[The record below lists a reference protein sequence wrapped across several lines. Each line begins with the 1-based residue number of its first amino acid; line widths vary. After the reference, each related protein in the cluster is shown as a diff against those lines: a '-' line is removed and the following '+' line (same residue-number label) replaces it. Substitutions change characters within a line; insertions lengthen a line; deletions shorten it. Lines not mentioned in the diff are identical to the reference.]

1 MLFTHGL
8 SLLLQTTLLFKRF
21 YLLRR
26 SFSIHSR
33 LFESANNLI
42 QFSLAFTKVSPFLN
56 LFQFFQPVPRIFF
69 IMRREFW
76 HEK

>member
-1 MLFTHGL
+1 MSNPKLMHEGPGL
-8 SLLLQTTLLFKRF
+8 TAI
-21 YLLRR
+21 
-26 SFSIHSR
+26 FSNWIGVVGISND
-33 LFESANNLI
+33 LSMKI
-42 QFSLAFTKVSPFLN
+42 TYTKVSPFLN

>member
-1 MLFTHGL
+1 MVMYRWN
-8 SLLLQTTLLFKRF
+8 KK
-21 YLLRR
+21 
-26 SFSIHSR
+26 
-33 LFESANNLI
+33 
-42 QFSLAFTKVSPFLN
+42 TKVSPFLN